1 MNVEKRI
8 ICPIQLKN
16 YGKWLHCK
24 TIKEGWFVKMQFGEL
39 LPLWWTQEEHSKIR
53 FTLAEVTVVKNVIIW
68 LKLSQTCT
76 GIQKMPLQLIIDSG
90 HRCIGQESWNKKKN
104 KTNNSSFDFLH
115 LLWEQEANLQIQI
128 PGSNK
133 EQDWRWETWQIKNTK
148 YNEIA
153 GI

>member
-24 TIKEGWFVKMQFGEL
+24 TVKEGWFVKMQFGEL

-90 HRCIGQESWNKKKN
+90 HRCIGQESWNKKTKQN
-104 KTNNSSFDFLH
+104 KQQQLWLFISLVRTRSQSTNTNS
-115 LLWEQEANLQIQI
+115 
-128 PGSNK
+128 
-133 EQDWRWETWQIKNTK
+133 R
-148 YNEIA
+148 
-153 GI
+153 